1 MLRLEAG
8 ACLAPA
14 IWQGGHVERQ
24 VNDRGTIAGEV
35 RNCFRG

>member
-14 IWQGGHVERQ
+14 IWQGGHGERQ
-24 VNDRGTIAGEV
+24 VNDGGTIAGEV
-35 RNCFRG
+35 RSCFRG